1 MKHLLFLLP
10 LIVLSIPVLAQRNYQ
25 IEAELEK
32 KYQVV
37 LRQEDRGEIV
47 GYSVI
52 KNNRHGYCDANGV
65 EIFPLS
71 SKYQYI
77 HAAISDKKRKK
88 EIVGFYVRNGK
99 EYDGLPLH
107 GFVDKFGRE
116 LIPVKY
122 IFIFPAKDENGK
134 IIGFE
139 VEGKEEEHGFYDAEG
154 KMIIPLTKKY
164 DYIIEEVIGGEIIG
178 FSVTSS
184 SELEGYLSRT
194 GKTIVPVK
202 YNAIIG
208 IVDSVSKQLIGV
220 VAETNGKCGL
230 FDPNGKQTIG
240 FVYDWPIEYF
250 CSIEKN
256 VLLKVKV
263 NKHYGVVNTKGTQV
277 VLPVYDSLLLPTEGL
292 LPVLKDEK
300 WGFVSI
306 VDGSVVVPIEYDK
319 VSLFQDGVAK
329 VTKNGRVSMIPNPL
343 KVVTQNSNQPKG
355 KGKAVS
361 TYPAAESEVDKNIP
375 SGKKADANTHA
386 FIIANEN
393 YPIAKVPYALND
405 GWTFEKYCKKA
416 LGIKDE
422 NVHLF
427 EDATGGN
434 ILACVEQMKQVA
446 KAANGNAIIIFYY
459 AGHAFPDEEKN
470 SAYLLPVDGD
480 SRAPATGYSLEKLY
494 QELNSVQTKQV
505 ICFLDACFSGATRD
519 DQMLIA
525 GRGVAIKVKDE
536 IPQGNMV
543 VMTSATGAETAHS
556 YEEMHHGLFTYY
568 LLEKLQQTKGDVSLG
583 DLSEHVTKMVKRKS
597 VLINQK
603 KQTPTVIP
611 SPKLQSTWQ
620 EIKL

>member
-1 MKHLLFLLP
+1 MRRQLFILLMVALKPMILN
-10 LIVLSIPVLAQRNYQ
+10 AQDAA
-25 IEAELEK
+25 IENQLKQRYERVFYSK
-32 KYQVV
+32 SQNGYRV
-37 LRQEDRGEIV
+37 EI
-47 GYSVI
+47 GD
-52 KNNRHGYCDANGV
+52 KEGYCDANGK
-65 EIFPLS
+65 EIIAPQRYTEIGLVDRDFTTKELLGF
-71 SKYQYI
+71 YVQNG
-77 HAAISDKKRKK
+77 DKAGYCDANGK
-88 EIVGFYVRNGK
+88 EIVSPIYQTVWR
-99 EYDGLPLH
+99 
-107 GFVDKFGRE
+107 
-116 LIPVKY
+116 
-122 IFIFPAKDENGK
+122 
-134 IIGFE
+134 FE
-139 VEGKEEEHGFYDAEG
+139 SD
-154 KMIIPLTKKY
+154 
-164 DYIIEEVIGGEIIG
+164 
-178 FSVTSS
+178 
-184 SELEGYLSRT
+184 
-194 GKTIVPVK
+194 
-202 YNAIIG
+202 G
-208 IVDSVSKQLIGV
+208 IVCYYANTG
-220 VAETNGKCGL
+220 ERKCGL
-230 FDPNGKQTIG
+230 IGNKGKFI
-240 FVYDWPIEYF
+240 VEPI
-250 CSIEKN
+250 
-256 VLLKVKV
+256 
-263 NKHYGVVNTKGTQV
+263 
-277 VLPVYDSLLLPTEGL
+277 YDSIYPPGEKLS
-292 LPVLKDEK
+292 PVKRNGK

-306 VDGSVVVPIEYDK
+306 VDGSIVVPIEYDK
-319 VSLFQDGVAK
+319 VSSFQDGVAK
-329 VTKNGRVSMIPNPL
+329 VTKNGKVSMIPNPL
-343 KVVTQNSNQPKG
+343 KAVAQNSNQPKV

-361 TYPAAESEVDKNIP
+361 TYPMAESEVDNNIP

-446 KAANGNAIIIFYY
+446 KAANGNATFIFYY
-459 AGHAFPDEEKN
+459 AGHAFPDEEK
-470 SAYLLPVDGD
+470 STAYLLPVDGD
-480 SRAPATGYSLEKLY
+480 SKNPATGYSLEKLY